1 MPFDVIV
8 ETPKTKYLFVCVVE
22 IIVKNPLGETHKLV
36 YSQNPHK
43 YGPKWV
49 LWSNLIFLFF
59 VNFVYNDFK
68 KNYNQ
73 MLKTLFPCATLDF
86 NSNVYSKT

>member
-22 IIVKNPLGETHKLV
+22 IIVKNPPGETHKLV

-49 LWSNLIFLFF
+49 L
-59 VNFVYNDFK
+59 
-68 KNYNQ
+68 
-73 MLKTLFPCATLDF
+73 
-86 NSNVYSKT
+86 